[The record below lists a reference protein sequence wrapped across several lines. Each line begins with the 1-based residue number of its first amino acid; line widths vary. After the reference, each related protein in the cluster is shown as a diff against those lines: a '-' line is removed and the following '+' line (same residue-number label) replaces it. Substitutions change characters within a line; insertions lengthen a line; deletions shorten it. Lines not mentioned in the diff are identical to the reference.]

1 MSDASKKT
9 PGRPRSV
16 RSHQAILRATLELLG
31 EVGYETMSI
40 EAISA
45 HAGVG
50 KTTIYRRYNG
60 KEELVADAIE
70 SIRQDVVIPNT
81 GNLWSDLDELIENA
95 AQITLS
101 PLGRQTVAMIIS
113 SASSNSQFAQIY
125 WTKYLQP
132 RRKAFAVV
140 IERAKTRNEIQA
152 DLDSG
157 LVFDSMSGIMLYAL
171 IFQSTTESWSE
182 YVRRALHLLFQGA
195 LSQPVHRRQT
205 AVPAA
210 DPSATGQ
217 SK

>member
-1 MSDASKKT
+1 MSNNNKKT
-9 PGRPRSV
+9 AGRPRSAK
-16 RSHQAILRATLELLG
+16 SHQAILRATLELLG
-31 EVGYETMSI
+31 EFGFSTMSM
-40 EAISA
+40 EAIA
-45 HAGVG
+45 ARARVG
-50 KTTIYRRYNG
+50 KTTIYRRYSS

-125 WTKYLQP
+125 CKKYLQP
-132 RRKAFAVV
+132 RREAFAIV
-140 IERAKTRNEIQA
+140 IERAKMRNEIQV

-171 IFQSTTESWSE
+171 IFQPTIESWSQ
-182 YVRRALHLLFQGA
+182 YVRRALNLLFQGA
-195 LSQPVHRRQT
+195 LS
-205 AVPAA
+205 
-210 DPSATGQ
+210 PSQ
-217 SK
+217 SE